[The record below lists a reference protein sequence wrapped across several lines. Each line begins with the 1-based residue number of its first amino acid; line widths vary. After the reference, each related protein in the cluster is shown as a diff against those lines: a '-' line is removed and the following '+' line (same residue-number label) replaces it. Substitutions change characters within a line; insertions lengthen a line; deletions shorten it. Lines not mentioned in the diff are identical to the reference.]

1 MVGGR
6 GGGLHDC
13 LRLPRLQ
20 TTNTQQLEIL
30 VTTLLISTGLILT
43 GLCSQICDRILYS
56 LEIHWEQWVTLEC
69 WVKLN
74 SNLNF
79 LTYNHGHKSR
89 RKICIYGAFIKSQ
102 MPNIIFVSVGVGEL
116 QSIFKRVA
124 LFYETPRNYNII
136 IMNRRVPRTLIQ
148 DAKLIL
154 NFLCL
159 LALIYE

>member
-1 MVGGR
+1 
-6 GGGLHDC
+6 
-13 LRLPRLQ
+13 
-20 TTNTQQLEIL
+20 
-30 VTTLLISTGLILT
+30 
-43 GLCSQICDRILYS
+43 
-56 LEIHWEQWVTLEC
+56 
-69 WVKLN
+69 
-74 SNLNF
+74 
-79 LTYNHGHKSR
+79 
-89 RKICIYGAFIKSQ
+89 

-124 LFYETPRNYNII
+124 LFYETPRNHNII

>member
-1 MVGGR
+1 
-6 GGGLHDC
+6 
-13 LRLPRLQ
+13 
-20 TTNTQQLEIL
+20 
-30 VTTLLISTGLILT
+30 
-43 GLCSQICDRILYS
+43 
-56 LEIHWEQWVTLEC
+56 
-69 WVKLN
+69 
-74 SNLNF
+74 
-79 LTYNHGHKSR
+79 
-89 RKICIYGAFIKSQ
+89 

-124 LFYETPRNYNII
+124 LFSETHRNYNII